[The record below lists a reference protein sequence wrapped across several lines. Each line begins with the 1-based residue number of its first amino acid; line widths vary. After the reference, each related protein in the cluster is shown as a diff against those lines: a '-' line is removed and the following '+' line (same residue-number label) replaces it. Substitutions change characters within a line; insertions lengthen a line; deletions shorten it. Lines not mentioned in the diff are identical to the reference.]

1 MPQLCPTSQHHEDPF
16 PPCCAGH
23 LDSGQCVLF
32 DEDIYQGQGDFVSG
46 ELREVD
52 GAMRFVPALDPHPSI
67 MC

>member
-1 MPQLCPTSQHHEDPF
+1 MTDHFIRSSKAAAAG
-16 PPCCAGH
+16 CAGH

-32 DEDIYQGQGDFVSG
+32 DEDIYSGQGGFVSG

-52 GAMRFVPALDPHPSI
+52 GAMRFVPHLDPHPSI